1 MLEHFK
7 YTTSLRKMS
16 VPVVIYAIS
25 ASFAM
30 AESVYKV
37 KNGNEVIYSDRAPNS
52 SQDEGHQILNNQGVV
67 TRQVLSREERLK
79 ARKRAEVLRL
89 SKIRDRAL
97 LATFTSEEDLLLT
110 RDERTGMI
118 DSLIGRLDDRIVILT
133 KRLDILEERIAKFEK
148 AEGEGNAP
156 ESLYAEKI
164 SVERNIENAWSLIDD
179 KASERR
185 ELVDKFTDDLERYR
199 ELKIERSI
207 PYRKATR

>member
-1 MLEHFK
+1 
-7 YTTSLRKMS
+7 MS
-16 VPVVIYAIS
+16 VPLVVYAICTP
-25 ASFAM
+25 FAV

-37 KNGNEVIYSDRAPNS
+37 KNGNEVTYSDRAPSS
-52 SQDEGHQILNNQGVV
+52 SQDGGHQILNNQGLVK
-67 TRQVLSREERLK
+67 RQVLSREERLE

-118 DSLIGRLDDRIVILT
+118 DSLIGRLDDRIVILS
-133 KRLDILEERIAKFEK
+133 KRLDVVEERIARFEE
-148 AEGEGNAP
+148 ANGEGNAP
-156 ESLYAEKI
+156 ESLYAEKLN
-164 SVERNIENAWSLIDD
+164 VDRNIENAWSLIDD

-185 ELVDKFTDDLERYR
+185 ALIDKFTDDLERYR

-207 PYRKATR
+207 PYKQADREPGSSLDNN